1 MSGGFIFF
9 QLPALSDRLVK
20 TASEIENNEQT
31 APNGVISV
39 FNTDSH
45 CTTVADL
52 SSQKL
57 LTPNL
62 KSRLKLIKTDK

>member
-45 CTTVADL
+45 CTIIADL

-57 LTPNL
+57 LTP
-62 KSRLKLIKTDK
+62 T